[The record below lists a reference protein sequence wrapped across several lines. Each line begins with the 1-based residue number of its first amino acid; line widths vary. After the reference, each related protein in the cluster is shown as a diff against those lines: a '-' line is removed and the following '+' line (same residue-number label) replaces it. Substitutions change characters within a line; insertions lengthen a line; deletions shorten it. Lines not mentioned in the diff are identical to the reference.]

1 MPIAFLLFQYFV
13 RFNEFRAWF
22 RLRSTKLTTFNW
34 TKIVNGLFILR
45 PFHCCLPN
53 CRPKIF
59 CGEIFKRKSNSWHH
73 SDAARCPC
81 AGCAVHGNKIDLID
95 LSNSCS
101 FGVDFIVEMERN
113 LSSFFIGT
121 PKYKSLLFL
130 LASAFFVKNFAVL
143 STFFETTLHFWQRLS
158 GFFRCLF

>member
-1 MPIAFLLFQYFV
+1 MF
-13 RFNEFRAWF
+13 
-22 RLRSTKLTTFNW
+22 T
-34 TKIVNGLFILR
+34 LR
-45 PFHCCLPN
+45 PFHCCLPY
-53 CRPKIF
+53 CRLKIF

-113 LSSFFIGT
+113 LSSFFIET

-130 LASAFFVKNFAVL
+130 LASAFVVKKCCCPQH
-143 STFFETTLHFWQRLS
+143 FFETTLHFWQRLS
-158 GFFRCLF
+158 EFFRCLFFLCSFISDASFFYDSLLLEAINIYVTGRYDSFV